1 LFYKYLFFIRLDWKS
16 IEIEVG
22 IGFLAFA
29 RGIRLAMVFLGI
41 GSNIGDRAGYLTK
54 TRESL
59 AELTGCSILNC
70 SSVYESDPW
79 GLTDQAPF
87 LNQVVALETAL
98 EPRSLLEACQTI
110 ERRLGR
116 MRGEKW
122 GPRTIDI
129 DILLFDSLV
138 VEKDGLRIPHPRMM
152 DRRFVL
158 VPLAEIAADRTVPP
172 GSRTVSELLASCG
185 DGGGVR
191 PYHEPD
197 RGVLEDA
204 E

>member
-1 LFYKYLFFIRLDWKS
+1 
-16 IEIEVG
+16 
-22 IGFLAFA
+22 
-29 RGIRLAMVFLGI
+29 MVFLGI

-54 TRESL
+54 ALEYL
-59 AELTGCSILNC
+59 AELPGSSILNR

-79 GLTDQAPF
+79 GHQDQAPF
-87 LNQVVALETAL
+87 LNQAVELETAL
-98 EPRSLLEACQTI
+98 EPRPLLDACQAI

-116 MRGEKW
+116 ERGEKW
-122 GPRTIDI
+122 GPRTVDI
-129 DILLFDSLV
+129 DILLFDSRV
-138 VEKDGLRIPHPRMM
+138 VEQDGLRIPHARMT

-172 GSRTVSELLASCG
+172 GSRTVSEWLASCG

-191 PYHEPD
+191 PYREPD